1 MSTDRRTRSP
11 RPGNRS
17 GRPGDRTARP
27 AARPAGRPTSRPA
40 DTADTRDDGELADG
54 VRLQKVLA
62 AAGIASRRGSEE
74 LIAEG
79 RVEVDGR
86 VVTEMGRRVDPE
98 TAVVHVDGQR
108 VPTADRGKRLTYVA
122 VNKPRGVV
130 SSMWDDEGRPDLPS
144 LLPIKLARR
153 TRLFHVGRLDVDT
166 EGLLLLTDDGELTHR
181 LTHPSFGVDKVYVAE
196 VPGPVPKETIARVR
210 AGVEVEGRVVE
221 VSRFRVVAGHR
232 SRAMVELTVHEGRK
246 HVVRLLLDAVG
257 LPVRRLVRVKFGPV
271 GLGDIP
277 PGEHRELTAAEV
289 GSLYDLVGL

>member
-1 MSTDRRTRSP
+1 MNTERRTRRP
-11 RPGNRS
+11 RPGGRPDRPGASDRPGAADRPGAPDRS
-17 GRPGDRTARP
+17 GGPSETA
-27 AARPAGRPTSRPA
+27 
-40 DTADTRDDGELADG
+40 GELADG

-98 TAVVHVDGQR
+98 QAVVHVDGQR
-108 VPTADRGKRLTYVA
+108 VPTGDRGRRHTYVA

-181 LTHPSFGVDKVYVAE
+181 LTHPSFGVEKVYVAE
-196 VPGPVPKETIARVR
+196 VPGPVSKEAIAGVR

-232 SRAMVELTVHEGRK
+232 SRAMVEVTVHEGRK

-277 PGEHRELTAAEV
+277 PGEHRELSREEV